1 VTPEAL
7 SVGKYAAYI
16 WPAYA
21 VSVLG
26 FAWMIVDTL
35 ARARRWKGR
44 ADRLD
49 GDGERQ
55 QGAAALRGTEAR
67 PESRPDFSVEG
78 RT

>member
-7 SVGKYAAYI
+7 SAGKYAAYI

-35 ARARRWKGR
+35 VRARRWKGR

-49 GDGERQ
+49 GDDERQ
-55 QGAAALRGTEAR
+55 RDPAALRGTGAR
-67 PESRPDFSVEG
+67 PESSPDFSVEG